1 MSSKIE
7 PGCLAIIVESVMG
20 QSVGAIVQCK
30 KIVGTHSVYG
40 PVWRVTSTTPL
51 VSEYGGVGDVD
62 VPEKWLVKIQPGEL
76 DKVKKKELVTN
87 DSD

>member
-7 PGCLAIIVESVMG
+7 PGCLAIIIESVMG

-40 PVWRVTSTTPL
+40 P
-51 VSEYGGVGDVD
+51 GVQL
-62 VPEKWLVKIQPGEL
+62 P
-76 DKVKKKELVTN
+76 
-87 DSD
+87 